1 MLTLERW
8 VIRMAPKNGAEP
20 SIHSYTT
27 RREWRAEL
35 RRLRSNIFLRGYRF
49 DAIDMGMWA

>member
-8 VIRMAPKNGAEP
+8 VIRMAPKDGGEP
-20 SIHSYTT
+20 SIHSFTT
-27 RREWRAEL
+27 RRDQRAWLRIL
-35 RRLRSNIFLRGYRF
+35 RRNQFLTGYRF